1 MLITAARPHPGP
13 ALISRGSVDTVNDAV
28 SRYDD
33 AARERWVPEP
43 PKRPGRTAF
52 ERDRARVVHSS
63 ALRRLGAKTQVVGPA
78 DVDSDFP
85 RTRLTHS
92 LECAQV
98 GRELGATLGCD
109 PDLVET
115 ACLAHDLGH
124 PPFGHNG
131 EQALA
136 VAAARIGGFEG
147 NAQSFRLLTR
157 LEAKTVRSDG
167 RGAGLNLTRASLDA
181 ATKYPWPRR
190 IGLTKFGVYDDD
202 LDVFT
207 WMRRGAPSDRRCL
220 EAQVMDWADDV
231 AYSVHDLEDGVEA
244 GHIKPGELAD
254 ASAWSD
260 VVATARQLYLPDA
273 EADADDA
280 ELEQA
285 VRDLSGLACWPAAHD
300 GSLNSLAALK
310 NLTSQL
316 IGRFC
321 QAAEAATRE
330 AYGRGPLTRY
340 DASLVVPRSARIEC
354 GLLKA
359 VTAHYVMNREGVTAI
374 RAHQR
379 QVLVE
384 LVDHLGSRGSS
395 ALEPVFAAMWQAAPD
410 DASRLRVVVDQVAS
424 LTDTSALAWHER
436 ASTS

>member
-1 MLITAARPHPGP
+1 MNESVARYDEAAR
-13 ALISRGSVDTVNDAV
+13 A
-28 SRYDD
+28 
-33 AARERWVPEP
+33 RWVSEP
-43 PKRPGRTAF
+43 PKRPGRSAF

-98 GRELGATLGCD
+98 GRELGAALGCD

-131 EQALA
+131 EVALDQ
-136 VAAARIGGFEG
+136 AAAQIGGFEG

-157 LEAKTVRSDG
+157 LEAKTVRPDG
-167 RGAGLNLTRASLDA
+167 TSAGLNLTRASLDA
-181 ATKYPWPRR
+181 ATKYPWPKR
-190 IGLTKFGVYDDD
+190 GGTTKFGVYDDD
-202 LDVFT
+202 LEAFAWART
-207 WMRRGAPSDRRCL
+207 GAPEERRCI

-244 GHIKPGELAD
+244 GLIKLDHLSDPGVWREVMAAAVELY
-254 ASAWSD
+254 
-260 VVATARQLYLPDA
+260 VPDA
-273 EADADDA
+273 EAA
-280 ELEQA
+280 ELEVG
-285 VRDLSGLACWPAAHD
+285 VRNLVAMPCWPAAHD

-321 QAAEAATRE
+321 GGAEAATRE

-340 DASLVVPRSARIEC
+340 VADLVVPRADRVEC
-354 GLLKA
+354 ALLKA
-359 VTAHYVMNREGVTAI
+359 VTAHYVMNREGVGAI
-374 RAHQR
+374 HDRQRA
-379 QVLVE
+379 LLLE
-384 LVDHLGSRGSS
+384 LIDQLRTQGSR
-395 ALEPVFAAMWQAAPD
+395 ALEPVFRTTWEAATDD
-410 DASRLRVVVDQVAS
+410 DARLRVVVDQVAS
-424 LTDTSALAWHER
+424 LTDTSAVIWHR
-436 ASTS
+436 RGQHRGDVW

>member
-1 MLITAARPHPGP
+1 MND
-13 ALISRGSVDTVNDAV
+13 SVA
-28 SRYDD
+28 RYDD
-33 AARERWVPEP
+33 DARARFVNEP

-78 DVDSDFP
+78 DVESDFP

-131 EQALA
+131 EAALDQ
-136 VAAARIGGFEG
+136 AARAIGGFEG

-157 LEAKTVRSDG
+157 LEAKTVADDG
-167 RGAGLNLTRASLDA
+167 RSAGLNLTRASLDA
-181 ATKYPWPRR
+181 ATKYPWPKRA
-190 IGLTKFGVYDDD
+190 GESKFGVYDDD
-202 LDVFT
+202 LAVFG
-207 WMRRGAPSDRRCL
+207 WVREAAPGDRRCV

-244 GHIKPGELAD
+244 GLVKLDHL
-254 ASAWSD
+254 SD
-260 VVATARQLYLPDA
+260 PDGWRDVLRVAIEFYLP
-273 EADADDA
+273 DADDA
-280 ELEQA
+280 ELQA
-285 VRDLSGLACWPAAHD
+285 GVRTLTGLPCWPAAHD
-300 GSLNSLAALK
+300 GSLNSRAALK

-330 AYGRGPLTRY
+330 AYGRAPLTRY
-340 DASLVVPRSARIEC
+340 SADLIVPRESRVEC
-354 GLLKA
+354 ALLKA
-359 VTAHYVMNREGVTAI
+359 VTAHYVMNREGVAAI
-374 RAHQR
+374 HSRQR
-379 QVLVE
+379 TLLLELVE
-384 LVDHLGSRGSS
+384 RLCGSDGQ
-395 ALEPVFAAMWQAAPD
+395 ALEPLFRTAWVAATD
-410 DASRLRVVVDQVAS
+410 DAARLRVSVDQVAS
-424 LTDTSALAWHER
+424 LTDTSAVIWHRR
-436 ASTS
+436 ADKS

>member
-1 MLITAARPHPGP
+1 MNK
-13 ALISRGSVDTVNDAV
+13 TVA
-28 SRYDD
+28 RYDEF
-33 AARERWVPEP
+33 ARARWVSEP
-43 PKRPGRTAF
+43 PKRPGRTSF

-131 EQALA
+131 EEALHH
-136 VAAARIGGFEG
+136 AAAAIGGFEG

-157 LEAKTVRSDG
+157 LEAKTVRDDG
-167 RGAGLNLTRASLDA
+167 TSAGLNLTRASLDA
-181 ATKYPWPRR
+181 ATKYPWPKRD
-190 IGLTKFGVYDDD
+190 GELKFGVYADD
-202 LDVFT
+202 LDAFRWV
-207 WMRRGAPSDRRCL
+207 RQSAPDERRCI

-244 GHIKPGELAD
+244 GLIKLDQLSDPA
-254 ASAWSD
+254 AWHD
-260 VVATARQLYLPDA
+260 VLTVAVESYLPDTDEA
-273 EADADDA
+273 EFDASVR
-280 ELEQA
+280 ELIS
-285 VRDLSGLACWPAAHD
+285 LPWWPAAHD
-300 GSLNSLAALK
+300 GTLASLATLK
-310 NLTSQL
+310 NLSSQL

-321 QAAEAATRE
+321 QGAEAATKE
-330 AYGRGPLTRY
+330 VYGQGPLTRY
-340 DASLVVPRSARIEC
+340 DADLVVPRVSRIEC

-359 VTAHYVMNREGVTAI
+359 VTHHYVMNRAGVETV
-374 RAHQR
+374 RGRQR
-379 QVLVE
+379 TILLELVE
-384 LVDHLGSRGSS
+384 QLSAAGGA
-395 ALEPVFAAMWQAAPD
+395 ALEPLFRPTWAAAPD
-410 DASRLRVVVDQVAS
+410 DAARLRVVIDQIAS
-424 LTDTSALAWHER
+424 LTDTSAVIWHR
-436 ASTS
+436 RGDHR

>member
-1 MLITAARPHPGP
+1 
-13 ALISRGSVDTVNDAV
+13 VNDSVA
-28 SRYDD
+28 RYDD
-33 AARERWVPEP
+33 GARARWVNEP
-43 PKRPGRTAF
+43 PKRPGRSAF

-78 DVDSDFP
+78 EAESDFP

-131 EQALA
+131 EAALDQAA
-136 VAAARIGGFEG
+136 TAIGGFEG

-157 LEAKTVRSDG
+157 LEAKTVADDG
-167 RGAGLNLTRASLDA
+167 RSAGLNLTRASLDA
-181 ATKYPWPRR
+181 ATKYPWPKHA
-190 IGLTKFGVYDDD
+190 GNNKFGVYDDD
-202 LDVFT
+202 LEVFN
-207 WMRRGAPSDRRCL
+207 WVRDGAPAERRCI

-244 GHIKPGELAD
+244 GLVKLDHI
-254 ASAWSD
+254 SD
-260 VVATARQLYLPDA
+260 EDGWRDVLPVVVQHYLPDV
-273 EADADDA
+273 EQA
-280 ELEQA
+280 ELEA
-285 VRDLSGLACWPAAHD
+285 GVRSLTGLACWPAAHD

-330 AYGRGPLTRY
+330 AYGRAPLTRY
-340 DASLVVPRSARIEC
+340 DADLIVPRASRVEC
-354 GLLKA
+354 ALLKG

-374 RAHQR
+374 HNRQR
-379 QVLVE
+379 TLLLELVE
-384 LVDHLGSRGSS
+384 QLFAADGQ
-395 ALEPVFAAMWQAAPD
+395 ALEPLFQTAWAAAAD
-410 DASRLRVVVDQVAS
+410 DNARRRVAVDQVAS
-424 LTDTSALAWHER
+424 LTDTSAVIWHRR
-436 ASTS
+436 ASRGGS

>member
-1 MLITAARPHPGP
+1 MNESVARYDPP
-13 ALISRGSVDTVNDAV
+13 ALA
-28 SRYDD
+28 
-33 AARERWVPEP
+33 RWVSEP
-43 PKRPGRTAF
+43 PKRAGRSAF

-98 GRELGATLGCD
+98 GRELGAALGCD
-109 PDLVET
+109 PDLAET

-131 EQALA
+131 EAALDQ
-136 VAAARIGGFEG
+136 AAAHIGGFEG

-157 LEAKTVRSDG
+157 LEAKTVRDDG
-167 RGAGLNLTRASLDA
+167 RSAGLNLTRASLDA
-181 ATKYPWPRR
+181 ATKYPWPKHSESA
-190 IGLTKFGVYDDD
+190 KFGVYDDD
-202 LDVFT
+202 LDAFA
-207 WMRRGAPSDRRCL
+207 WMRAGLPATQRCI

-244 GHIKPGELAD
+244 GLIKLDHLSDVAGWHDVTTMAAEQYLAD
-254 ASAWSD
+254 AD
-260 VVATARQLYLPDA
+260 N
-273 EADADDA
+273 A
-280 ELEQA
+280 ELEQG
-285 VRDLSGLACWPAAHD
+285 VRDLIALPWWPTSHD

-321 QAAEAATRE
+321 QSAEAATRE

-340 DASLVVPRSARIEC
+340 DADLVVPRQARVEC
-354 GLLKA
+354 ALLKA
-359 VTAHYVMNREGVTAI
+359 VTAHYVMNRDGVEII
-374 RAHQR
+374 RNRQR
-379 QVLVE
+379 TVLLELVE
-384 LVDHLGSRGSS
+384 QLWARGGDV
-395 ALEPVFAAMWQAAPD
+395 LEPLFRAAWVAAAD
-410 DASRLRVVVDQVAS
+410 DAARLRVVIDQVAS
-424 LTDTSALAWHER
+424 LTDTSAVIWHR
-436 ASTS
+436 RGTH

>member
-1 MLITAARPHPGP
+1 M
-13 ALISRGSVDTVNDAV
+13 NDAV
-28 SRYDD
+28 TRYDD
-33 AARERWVPEP
+33 DARARFVSEP

-78 DVDSDFP
+78 EAESDFP

-131 EQALA
+131 ESALDQAA
-136 VAAARIGGFEG
+136 KAIGGFEG

-157 LEAKTVRSDG
+157 LEAKTVADDG
-167 RGAGLNLTRASLDA
+167 RSAGLNLTRASLDA
-181 ATKYPWPRR
+181 ATKYPWPKRV
-190 IGLTKFGVYDDD
+190 GDPKFGVYDDD
-202 LDVFT
+202 LEVFN
-207 WMRRGAPSDRRCL
+207 WVRDGAPSDRRCV

-244 GHIKPGELAD
+244 GLVKLDHL
-254 ASAWSD
+254 SD
-260 VVATARQLYLPDA
+260 PDGWRDVLPVVVDYYLPDA
-273 EADADDA
+273 EPA
-280 ELEQA
+280 ELEA
-285 VRDLSGLACWPAAHD
+285 GVRSLTEQPAWPIAHD

-330 AYGRGPLTRY
+330 AYGRAPLTRY
-340 DASLVVPRSARIEC
+340 DADLIVPRASRVEC
-354 GLLKA
+354 ALLKG
-359 VTAHYVMNREGVTAI
+359 VTAHYVMNRDGVSAI
-374 RAHQR
+374 HSRQR
-379 QVLVE
+379 KLLLELVE
-384 LVDHLGSRGSS
+384 QLRASDGRE
-395 ALEPVFAAMWQAAPD
+395 LEPLFRTTWAAAAD
-410 DASRLRVVVDQVAS
+410 DAGRLRVAVDQVAS
-424 LTDTSALAWHER
+424 LTDTSAVIWHRR
-436 ASTS
+436 ASRGE